1 LGNISDFFSHWS
13 VLLLTWVAC
22 LAGNV
27 YIVGLNQLEDIDI
40 DKINKPHLPLAKG
53 EFSRLT
59 GGLIVG
65 FTGILAIIL
74 AFIGGFWLLITVGI
88 SLLIGTA
95 YSLPPVR
102 LKRFPLWAAFCIF
115 TVRGVIVNLGLF
127 RHYNTV
133 INQNQSIYP
142 SVWVLTAFV
151 LVFTV
156 AIAIFK
162 DVPDLEGDRIYQ
174 ITTFTLLL
182 GPEKILTIS
191 LLTISLCYAGMI
203 AVGLLGITGI
213 NSPLAI
219 VAHLLLLLLLW
230 WRSRGVNL
238 EDKSEISRFYQFIW
252 KLFFLEY
259 LIFPLACLI

>member
-1 LGNISDFFSHWS
+1 
-13 VLLLTWVAC
+13 
-22 LAGNV
+22 
-27 YIVGLNQLEDIDI
+27 LEDIDI

-65 FTGILAIIL
+65 LSGILAIIL

-102 LKRFPLWAAFCIF
+102 LKRFPLWSAFCIF

-127 RHYNTV
+127 SHYNTV

-142 SVWVLTAFV
+142 SIWVLTAFV

-162 DVPDLEGDRIYQ
+162 DVPDLDGDRIYQ

-203 AVGLLGITGI
+203 AVGLLGIRGI

-259 LIFPLACLI
+259 LIFPLACLL